1 MYEIQIFLPGE
12 LNIENLISIFK
23 LLRKYNIYSWL
34 SGLKFHKKEE
44 YIFSF
49 CDYGIS
55 ISLNF
60 SGKQIQQEKFKK
72 MFKNLNDIVKKLNG
86 RYNLSKDSL
95 LREEEFMTQNYFEKY
110 LKEKK
115 YFDPNNLLS
124 SDLNNRLKIYINE

>member
-1 MYEIQIFLPGE
+1 
-12 LNIENLISIFK
+12 
-23 LLRKYNIYSWL
+23 
-34 SGLKFHKKEE
+34 
-44 YIFSF
+44 
-49 CDYGIS
+49 
-55 ISLNF
+55 
-60 SGKQIQQEKFKK
+60 

-124 SDLNNRLKIYINE
+124 SDLNNRLKIYQ